1 MNPFSDYKFTN
12 RHTVNEKLAKNKH
25 RVKPLTAHQRSRV
38 IEAHHNMM
46 ATRNRLGMPL
56 VGAGPRSHIA
66 GTGNDSGP
74 RVGQDYAAL
83 NSTSGFILNL
93 LTGMTYGDNG
103 ADSKCYNAA
112 ESFIIST
119 DTSSDIIKKL
129 YITAYWAEAQVNLQD
144 FIAISSGLFV
154 DCQLTQLFNTVS
166 HLASSEGVSQVM
178 GRVTGAIPF
187 EMKRCIEVYNDP
199 KSFST
204 QEKGYR
210 YGKCTSIIL
219 NYTI

>member
-1 MNPFSDYKFTN
+1 MNPFKDFKVTT
-12 RHTVNEKLAKNKH
+12 RHSVNEKIRKNKH
-25 RVKPLTAHQRSRV
+25 KVTPLNSHQRSRV
-38 IEAHHNMM
+38 IEAHHSMLGQ
-46 ATRNRLGMPL
+46 RKRLGMPL
-56 VGAGPRSHIA
+56 VGAGPRRHIA
-66 GTGNDSGP
+66 GDSDSGP

-103 ADSKCYNAA
+103 GDSKCYNAA

-129 YITAYWAEAQVNLQD
+129 YITAYWAEAQVTLQD

-166 HLASSEGVSQVM
+166 HLASSEGVSQVG
-178 GRVTGAIPF
+178 GRVAGALPF
-187 EMKRCIEVYNDP
+187 EMSRCIETYNDP
-199 KSFST
+199 DSFNT

-210 YGKCTSIIL
+210 YGKCLSIIL

>member
-1 MNPFSDYKFTN
+1 MS
-12 RHTVNEKLAKNKH
+12 
-25 RVKPLTAHQRSRV
+25 
-38 IEAHHNMM
+38 
-46 ATRNRLGMPL
+46 L
-56 VGAGPRSHIA
+56 VGAGPRRHIA
-66 GTGNDSGP
+66 GDSDSGP

-103 ADSKCYNAA
+103 GDSKCYNAA

-129 YITAYWAEAQVNLQD
+129 YITAYWAEAQVTLQD

-166 HLASSEGVSQVM
+166 QIASSEGVSQVM

-187 EMKRCIEVYNDP
+187 EMSRCIEVYNAPDT
-199 KSFST
+199 FST
-204 QEKGYR
+204 QVKGYR
-210 YGKCTSIIL
+210 YGKCVSIIL

>member
-1 MNPFSDYKFTN
+1 
-12 RHTVNEKLAKNKH
+12 
-25 RVKPLTAHQRSRV
+25 
-38 IEAHHNMM
+38 
-46 ATRNRLGMPL
+46 MPL
-56 VGAGPRSHIA
+56 VGAGPRRHIA
-66 GTGNDSGP
+66 GDSDSGP

-83 NSTSGFILNL
+83 NSTSGFILNT

-129 YITAYWAEAQVNLQD
+129 YITAYWAEAQVTLQD

-154 DCQLTQLFNTVS
+154 DCQLTQLFNSVS
-166 HLASSEGVSQVM
+166 QLASSEGVSQVS
-178 GRVTGAIPF
+178 GRVAGALPF
-187 EMKRCIEVYNDP
+187 EISRCIETYNDP
-199 KSFST
+199 KSFTT

-210 YGKCTSIIL
+210 YGKCLSIIL